1 MQNATLV
8 IALAAPFVWLFVVAF
23 LGRYTKTRTGWLAAL
38 GLVPAFVV
46 ALTVPEGSSFSL
58 PWIPQLGLN
67 LELAMDGFSR
77 LFFGLIALMGIVTC
91 CYGASYLYDYE
102 KHGRFYSYLLLF
114 AGSMLGLSISN
125 NLVLLFLFWE
135 MTSVSSFLLIGFWH
149 TRAAARDGAMKALLI
164 TGTGGLALLAA
175 TALIALG
182 GGSANLAELNVEAFR
197 SSPYFTPAL
206 FLVLLAAFT
215 KSAQFPFHFWL
226 PTAMEAPTPVSAYL
240 HSATMVKA
248 GLFLVAKLG
257 FLFHGSLW
265 TTLTVGFGLATLLWG
280 AFSALRQTDLKAL
293 LAYSTISQLGLIL
306 SLYGLNTSLGNFAA
320 TVHLVNHAA
329 FKATLFF
336 VTGMIDH
343 ATGTRDVRLLSGLR
357 RVMPVSFVLAIVA
370 ALAMAGVPPLG
381 GFISKELFFETMQ
394 GLGTLSITLAVI
406 GSIFTF
412 AYSFKFLSVFFGKL
426 NAPEIDKVH
435 EASPQLWGTVVPLA
449 IAALAF
455 GILPNTAET
464 LARTAET
471 RLGFETLD
479 KYLTLW
485 HGLTLA
491 LGLSALTWLIG
502 SFIFTQ
508 RARFQ
513 NIKTPW
519 TANTIYYASL
529 HGLEKLA
536 VTFNQWIQVR
546 PLPMHLRVMLW
557 AIVVV
562 VGYGLL
568 RSSFVLP
575 TTSEA
580 IPLDF
585 VPIALLLVAGAG
597 GVLFARDAISAIIF
611 TGLTGFGTAATF
623 LVMRA
628 PDLALTQL
636 LIEAVTVILLLLALR
651 FLPPLR
657 SRPRSPIFRVTDFIL
672 ALSVSVGVFLFL
684 TASSTPLQERISTYY
699 IENSYAEGGGRNVVN
714 VILVDFR
721 GYDTLGEIV
730 VLAIVA
736 VGVRALVKL
745 RRKT

>member
-1 MQNATLV
+1 MFLV
-8 IALAAPFVWLFVVAF
+8 TALVAPFVWLFVVAA

-46 ALTVPEGSSFSL
+46 ALAAPESTSFSL
-58 PWIPQLGLN
+58 PWIPHLGLD
-67 LELAMDGFSR
+67 LELALDGFSR

-182 GGSANLAELNVEAFR
+182 GGSANLAELNVETFR

-206 FLVLLAAFT
+206 LLVLFAAFT

-257 FLFHGSLW
+257 FIFQGSLW

-306 SLYGLNTSLGNFAA
+306 SLYGLDTSLGNFAA
-320 TVHLVNHAA
+320 TVHLINHAA

-357 RVMPVSFVLAIVA
+357 HAMPVSFVLAVVA

-394 GLGTLSITLAVI
+394 ELGTFPITLAVI

-426 NAPEIDKVH
+426 KAPEPEKVH

-455 GILPNTAET
+455 GVLPNTAET

-479 KYLTLW
+479 KHLTLW

-491 LGLSALTWLIG
+491 LGLSALTWLVG
-502 SFIFTQ
+502 TFIFTQ

-575 TTSEA
+575 TPGT
-580 IPLDF
+580 IPLEF
-585 VPIALLLVAGAG
+585 VPIALLLVAGAI

-623 LVMRA
+623 LETRA

-657 SRPRSPIFRVTDFIL
+657 ARPRSSIFRVADLLL

-684 TASSTPLQERISTYY
+684 TASSTPLQERISDYY

>member
-1 MQNATLV
+1 MENVTLLV
-8 IALAAPFVWLFVVAF
+8 ALAAPFVWLFVVAF
-23 LGRYTKTRTGWLAAL
+23 LSRHTKTRTGWLAAL

-46 ALTVPEGSSFSL
+46 ALVTPEGTSFSL

-67 LELAMDGFSR
+67 LELALDGFSR
-77 LFFGLIALMGIVTC
+77 LFFGLIAFMGIVTC

-164 TGTGGLALLAA
+164 TGMGGLALLAA

-182 GGSANLAELNVEAFR
+182 GGSANLAELNIEAFR

-206 FLVLLAAFT
+206 LLVLLAAFT

-257 FLFHGSLW
+257 FLFQGSLW
-265 TTLTVGFGLATLLWG
+265 TTLTLGFGLATLLWG

-336 VTGMIDH
+336 VTGLIDH

-357 RVMPVSFVLAIVA
+357 RVMPVSFVLAVVA

-381 GFISKELFFETMQ
+381 GFISKELFFETMLE
-394 GLGTLSITLAVI
+394 LGTVPITLAVI

-426 NAPEIDKVH
+426 NAPEPEKLH
-435 EASPQLWGTVVPLA
+435 EASPQLWGTVMPLA
-449 IAALAF
+449 VAAVVF
-455 GILPNTAET
+455 GVLPTTAET
-464 LARTAET
+464 LARVAET

-479 KYLTLW
+479 KHLTLW

-491 LGLSALTWLIG
+491 LGLSALTWLVG
-502 SFIFTQ
+502 SLIFTQ

-519 TANTIYYASL
+519 TANTLYYATLS
-529 HGLEKLA
+529 GLEKLA

-557 AIVVV
+557 TIVVV

-568 RSSFVLP
+568 RSSFALP
-575 TTSEA
+575 ILET

-597 GVLFARDAISAIIF
+597 GVLLARDAISAIIF

-657 SRPRSPIFRVTDFIL
+657 ARPRSPMFRVADFIL
-672 ALSVSVGVFLFL
+672 ALSVGVGVFAFL
-684 TASSTPLQERISTYY
+684 MASSSPLQERISTYY
-699 IENSYAEGGGRNVVN
+699 LENSYAEAGGRNVVN

>member
-1 MQNATLV
+1 VSLIIVLV
-8 IALAAPFVWLFVVAF
+8 IPFVWLFVIAA
-23 LGRYTKTRTGWLAAL
+23 LSRYLKTRTGFVAAL
-38 GLVPAFVV
+38 GLVPALFI
-46 ALTVPEGSSFSL
+46 ALSTPEGQSFSL

-67 LELAMDGFSR
+67 LEFALDGFSR

-114 AGSMLGLSISN
+114 AGSMLGLSISH

-135 MTSVSSFLLIGFWH
+135 MTSLSSFLLIGFWH
-149 TRAAARDGAMKALLI
+149 TRSAARDGAVKALLI

-182 GGSANLAELNVEAFR
+182 GGSTNLADIKVELFR

-206 FLVLLAAFT
+206 ILVLFAALT

-257 FLFHGSLW
+257 FLFQGSLW
-265 TTLTVGFGLATLLWG
+265 SSLTLGFGLATLLWG

-306 SLYGLNTSLGNFAA
+306 SLYGLGTPLGNFAA

-357 RVMPVSFVLAIVA
+357 RVMPVSFMLAIVA

-381 GFISKELFFETMQ
+381 GFISKELFFETMLE
-394 GLGTLSITLAVI
+394 LGTLPIALAVL
-406 GSIFTF
+406 GSMLTF

-426 NAPEIDKVH
+426 NAPDIEKLH
-435 EASPQLWGTVVPLA
+435 EASPKLWGTVIPLA
-449 IAALAF
+449 IAALVF
-455 GILPNTAET
+455 GVFPNSAEA
-464 LARTAET
+464 LARTAQT
-471 RLGFETLD
+471 TLGFDSLD
-479 KYLTLW
+479 KHLTLW

-491 LGLSALTWLIG
+491 LGLSALTWLLG
-502 SFIFTQ
+502 AFIFTQ
-508 RARFQ
+508 RSWFQ
-513 NIKTPW
+513 GIKTPW
-519 TANTIYYASL
+519 GFNTVYYGFLEA
-529 HGLEKLA
+529 LEKLA
-536 VTFNQWIQVR
+536 VAFNHWVQLR
-546 PLPMHLRVMLW
+546 PLPVHLRTMLW
-557 AIVVV
+557 VMVAV
-562 VGYGLL
+562 VGYGLVGSSL
-568 RSSFVLP
+568 RLP
-575 TTSEA
+575 TTMDT
-580 IPLDF
+580 IPIDF
-585 VPIALLLVAGAG
+585 VPIALLLLAGAG
-597 GVLFARDAISAIIF
+597 GVVFARDAVAAIIF

-651 FLPPLR
+651 FLPPLPAK
-657 SRPRSPIFRVTDFIL
+657 PRRASLRFVDFLL
-672 ALSVSVGVFLFL
+672 ALAVSLGVFAFL
-684 TASSTPLQERISTYY
+684 TASNNPLFQRISNYY
-699 IENSYAEGGGRNVVN
+699 IENSYKEAGGRNVVN

-736 VGVRALVKL
+736 VAVRALVRL
-745 RRKT
+745 RRKS